1 MNNTKTTTL
10 AAIFIAATLVAAG
23 TLAATTTHS
32 AFADKNKKKED
43 EGSKNGNTVTA
54 QINKQKAYQ
63 SGWDN
68 LQTQDAENVICT
80 HPASGV
86 TCKALVSNQTGGG
99 GGGVCNSPLVEAHVG
114 SPTGVVICIDPS
126 DLGKPNEQGKCTGNT
141 VEVFIDGTLAGCLDV
156 KKVA

>member
-10 AAIFIAATLVAAG
+10 AAILMAATLVAAG
-23 TLAATTTHS
+23 TLATTTTHS
-32 AFADKNKKKED
+32 AFADQKKKKED

-126 DLGKPNEQGKCTGNT
+126 DLTEPKDGKCVGTT
-141 VEVFIDGTLAGCLDV
+141 VEVFIDGTLAGCLSI
-156 KKVA
+156 KL

>member
-23 TLAATTTHS
+23 TLATTTHS

-63 SGWDN
+63 SGFDN

-80 HPASGV
+80 HPASGA
-86 TCKALVSNQTGGG
+86 TCKAVAVSNQTGGGG
-99 GGGVCNSPLVEAHVG
+99 GGGVCNSPLVEA
-114 SPTGVVICIDPS
+114 TIAGVTVCVDPS
-126 DLGKPNEQGKCTGNT
+126 DLVPPGSSGKCTGNQVT
-141 VEVFIDGTLAGCLDV
+141 VMIDSTVLCLNL
-156 KKVA
+156 KV

>member
-63 SGWDN
+63 SGFDN

-80 HPASGV
+80 HPASGA
-86 TCKALVSNQTGGG
+86 TCKAVAVSNQTGGGG

-114 SPTGVVICIDPS
+114 TATGVVICVDPS
-126 DLGKPNEQGKCTGNT
+126 DLTEPGQSGKCTGSGVIT
-141 VEVFIDGTLAGCLDV
+141 VFVDGKLLCLSV
-156 KKVA
+156 GT

>member
-23 TLAATTTHS
+23 TLATTTHS
-32 AFADKNKKKED
+32 AFAYEKKKGE

-63 SGWDN
+63 SGFDN

-80 HPASGV
+80 HPASSA
-86 TCKALVSNQTGGG
+86 TCKAVAVSNQTGGG

-114 SPTGVVICIDPS
+114 TATGVVICVDPS
-126 DLGKPNEQGKCTGNT
+126 DLTEPGSSGKCTGSGVIT
-141 VEVFIDGTLAGCLDV
+141 VIVDGKTLCLSV
-156 KKVA
+156 